1 MTSQSTPG
9 GAARTLP
16 SFDALP
22 AQAPQLAQKS
32 EGGKP
37 RVCVVGSGIAG
48 NGAAYFLREA
58 CDVTL
63 LERDNRL
70 GGHAYTLGVGE
81 DVNVDVG
88 FQVFNFANYPL
99 LSKMFDELDV
109 NTVESNMSL
118 SVASRGVNGIQDF
131 EWSSAALF
139 PTKASLFSPRSWK
152 RLFSILQFE
161 KAARAALEADSL
173 GDTSMQDWISSQGFS
188 QQLVS
193 EYIAPMAAALWSC
206 PTQSAMEFPAAI
218 VLGFLDNH
226 FMLQRARP
234 KWRTPKQRSQE
245 YVKKIQQAVQQ
256 SGGEIKTGVEV
267 ARLEQVDGGV
277 MVYDVQGNAIT
288 SKAFDH
294 VVLAVHA
301 DQAADILRRSSLPAA
316 DLARADA
323 AIGKFRYFSN
333 DIAIHS
339 DPKTMPK
346 NKSCWSAWNAIQMQG
361 TTPVTYWVNKLQPG
375 AAKEGHDLFITLNAP
390 EGSLADARK
399 LVLDH
404 PLLNSDAL
412 AAQKALPSIQGLAD
426 GKVFFCGAW
435 AGHGFHEDGLR
446 SARAACQA
454 LGLDMSGWPAE
465 RKALGTMSRLNCF
478 LWNNGLKGGLS
489 KMVKSGTLVLIL
501 PDGGEVVFGDGCE
514 PKVEI
519 RMLNDGL
526 VWRTVLDPGMGL
538 ADAYVEGEIEIKP
551 DIVDLFHLL
560 LSNKPKGAGS
570 SPMAWNPMQLITP
583 LAKRYYSHLHSRRA
597 NSHEG
602 SKKNIAAHY
611 DLSNNMFEMFLS
623 KDMTYSAGI
632 FDAEVEKVQAEG
644 PSASEDFLELSQ
656 YKKLDRIL
664 DLIGLEDGDN
674 VLEIGCGWGSM
685 AIRAAERCPRL
696 KGWTGITLSKE
707 QLELARER
715 VAAKKIG
722 DHVKFEFCDYRDAAA
737 TFGAGTFTKV
747 VSIEMIEAVG
757 HEFLPGYFAAIDE
770 CLKPGGKAAIQ
781 AICVPDERYAS
792 YLKGTD
798 FIRERIFPG
807 SSLPSL
813 EEIERACRKGRTS
826 LVEDC
831 PPFSVG
837 LDYAKTLR
845 EWRVRFQNH
854 EDKIRQ
860 EVSTFGQGF
869 DDRFLRL
876 WHYYFAYCEAGFD
889 NGHIDDWQIC
899 LRKDAAIETGKTK
912 ARRTER
918 SFDGDALHAGRA
930 GLIPKDLL
938 KKPKKLLMHVLV
950 SASQRLLDK
959 GLMPD
964 VLTRFGIRM
973 KLAQKIKEE
982 KTGLVHID
990 QANKM
995 AFIESLKTMP
1005 IAIQTEEANEQH
1017 YEVPPELYHIWLGP
1031 RKKYSGCTFPEEAG
1045 THLKS
1050 KAGELLPEAETRC
1063 LEEYCVKAEIEDGM
1077 AILDLGCGWGSASLF
1092 LAAKYP
1098 KALVVGVSNS
1108 HGQRG
1113 WILNVAK
1120 ERNLSNLR
1128 ICTCDVSKVP
1138 LSDVALPVLSAERP
1152 EARGFDRV
1160 VSIEMMEHMKN
1171 YDILLHRVSNVMR
1184 PGAKMFVHIFVHT
1197 EFAYHFVA
1205 KTEADWMARY
1215 FFAGGTMPSADLL
1228 FYFQKHLRLLR
1239 HWHVNGKHY
1248 QLTAE
1253 GWLQNLD
1260 NHGEKVMKLLKDTY
1274 PKGTEVMWYNRW
1286 RAFFMACAELW
1297 GYNDG
1302 NEWIVAHYLFEKP
1315 TESDDANPNEM

>member
-1 MTSQSTPG
+1 
-9 GAARTLP
+9 
-16 SFDALP
+16 
-22 AQAPQLAQKS
+22 
-32 EGGKP
+32 
-37 RVCVVGSGIAG
+37 VG
-48 NGAAYFLREA
+48 N
-58 CDVTL
+58 
-63 LERDNRL
+63 N
-70 GGHAYTLGVGE
+70 
-81 DVNVDVG
+81 VNVDVG

-99 LSKMFDELDV
+99 LTKLFDELNV
-109 NTVESNMSL
+109 TSVESNMSL
-118 SVASRGVNGIQDF
+118 SVGSRGIAGVDDF
-131 EWSSAALF
+131 EWSSTAPF
-139 PTKASLFSPRSWK
+139 PTWASLFSLRSWK
-152 RLFSILQFE
+152 RLFSILKFE
-161 KAARAALEADSL
+161 KVARAALKDGNL
-173 GDTSMQDWISSQGFS
+173 GSISMKEWVASQGFPEHI
-188 QQLVS
+188 VS
-193 EYIAPMAAALWSC
+193 EYLAPMAAALWSC
-206 PTQSAMEFPAAI
+206 PTNSAMDFPAVI

-245 YVKKIQQAVQQ
+245 YVQRIQESVRDA
-256 SGGEIKTGVEV
+256 GGQIKSGVEV
-267 ARLEQVDGGV
+267 TRLAQEEDGV
-277 MVYDVQGNAIT
+277 MVYDVHG
-288 SKAFDH
+288 KAVASQPFDH

-301 DQAADILRRSSLPAA
+301 DQAAEILRRSSLPADA
-316 DLARADA
+316 LARGEA
-323 AIGKFRYFSN
+323 ALGKFRYFSN

-339 DPKTMPK
+339 DPKVMPR
-346 NKSCWSAWNAIQMQG
+346 NKACWSAWNAVQMADS
-361 TTPVTYWVNKLQPG
+361 TPVTYWVNRLQPG
-375 AAKEGHDLFITLNAP
+375 AVDESSDLFITLNAP
-390 EGSLADARK
+390 EGSLEGAQH

-404 PLLNSDAL
+404 PLLDANAL
-412 AAQKALPSIQGLAD
+412 AAQKALPSIQGLAQ

-446 SARAACQA
+446 SARDAVQA
-454 LGLDMSGWPAE
+454 LGVDMSGWPAE
-465 RKALGTMSRLNCF
+465 RKQLGSVSRLNHF
-478 LWNNGLKGGLS
+478 LWNRGLKGGLK
-489 KMVKSGTLVLIL
+489 KMVKSGTLVVIM
-501 PDGGEVVFGDGCE
+501 PDGSETVFGDGCE
-514 PKVEI
+514 PRVEI
-519 RMLNDGL
+519 RMNNDGMI
-526 VWRTVLDPGMGL
+526 WRTVLDPGMGL
-538 ADAYVEGEIEIKP
+538 ADAYMEGEIEVRP
-551 DIVDLFHLL
+551 DITDLFHLL
-560 LSNKPKGAGS
+560 LSNKPAEKGS
-570 SPMAWNPMQLITP
+570 SPMAWSPMQLITP
-583 LAKRYYSHLHSRRA
+583 LAKRYYTFLHSKRA

-602 SKKNIAAHY
+602 SKRNIAAHY

-632 FDAEVEKVQAEG
+632 FDAEVEKLQAEG
-644 PSASEDFLELSQ
+644 PSASMDFLELSQ

-664 DLIGLEDGDN
+664 DIIGLEDGDN

-685 AIRAAERCPRL
+685 AIRAAERCPKL
-696 KGWTGITLSKE
+696 KGWTGITLSRE
-707 QLELARER
+707 QLELARGRIRER
-715 VAAKKIG
+715 KVG
-722 DHVKFEFCDYRDAAA
+722 DHIRVEFCDYRDAAA

-770 CLKPGGKAAIQ
+770 CLKVGGKAAIQ
-781 AICVPDERYAS
+781 AICVPDERYES
-792 YLKGTD
+792 YIKGTD

-813 EEIERACRKGRTS
+813 EEVERACRKGQTA

-831 PPFSVG
+831 PAFSVG

-845 EWRVRFQNH
+845 EWRVRFQQY

-899 LRKDAAIETGKTK
+899 LRKESSIETGKTK
-912 ARRTER
+912 AKRSEK
-918 SFDGDALHAGRA
+918 SFDGDALHAGRT
-930 GLIPKDLL
+930 GIIPKDLL
-938 KKPKKLLMHVLV
+938 KNPKALAMHVLV
-950 SASQRLLDK
+950 STSQRLLDQ

-973 KLAQKIKEE
+973 KLAQKIREE
-982 KTGLVHID
+982 KTGNVHID

-1031 RKKYSGCTFPEEAG
+1031 RKKYSGCSYPEGAG
-1045 THLKS
+1045 NHLK
-1050 KAGELLPEAETRC
+1050 KRAGELLPEAETRC

-1120 ERNLSNLR
+1120 ERGLQNLR
-1128 ICTCDVSKVP
+1128 IVTCDVSKVH
-1138 LSDVALPVLSAERP
+1138 LADAALPVLQAER
-1152 EARGFDRV
+1152 AGSDGFDRV

-1171 YDILLHRVSNVMR
+1171 YDILLQRVSDVMR
-1184 PGAKMFVHIFVHT
+1184 PSAKLFVHIFVHT

-1228 FYFQKHLRLLR
+1228 FYFQRHLNLVR

-1260 NHGEKVMKLLKDTY
+1260 NNAERVMQLLKETY
-1274 PKGTEVMWYNRW
+1274 PAGTEVMWFNRW

-1297 GYNDG
+1297 GYKDG

-1315 TESDDANPNEM
+1315 SLNNNPQEA